1 MYIRHYLGMDFE
13 EKFRDIASRLSM
25 DMPEATWSSE
35 VFVLKEDKIEINLPA
50 EIRVLISKIFLDLA
64 EVLEERDPVTDV
76 LFKNPYDQTED
87 QVAWEM
93 LAAETLRAERVE
105 RAKRASWQSSE
116 GAMHYNDTQNWLRV
130 SNDVRLVLCGTDP
143 TEERVNRLNHGSDP
157 VCVVYQLM
165 TGLVAELVSVW

>member
-1 MYIRHYLGMDFE
+1 MHIRHHLDMDFE
-13 EKFRDIASRLSM
+13 EKFREIASRLSI
-25 DMPEATWSSE
+25 DMPKATWSSE

-50 EIRVLISKIFLDLA
+50 EIRVLISKVFLDLA

-76 LFKNPYDQTED
+76 LFKNPYDQTDD

-93 LAAETLRAERVE
+93 LAAETLRSERAE

-116 GAMHYNDTQNWLRV
+116 GVMHYNDTQNWLRV

-143 TEERVNRLNHGSDP
+143 TEERVNQLNHGSDP